1 MLKQAESYEELYRSF
16 RWNVPR
22 RYNMA
27 HDVCERHA
35 AADPGKLA
43 LITIGGKDGER
54 RYSFGDIQ
62 RLSNK
67 LANLL
72 TAQGVRRGDRVAI
85 LLPQCVETAFAH
97 VAVYKLGAI
106 ALPLFVLFGEDALE
120 YRLAN
125 AGAKML
131 FTDTINLPK
140 ILAIRERLPA
150 LKRIIVI
157 DGGGGDLELWP
168 QMEKASDNFA
178 TIRTDAED
186 PVLLVYT
193 SGTTGPPKG
202 ALHAHRTMFG
212 HMPGFDFYHEFP
224 PQQGDLGWTP
234 ADWAWIGGLMDLLM
248 PCWFHGIPVLA
259 HRAGKFD
266 PEEAFALMTKYQ
278 VRNTFLPPTALKMMR
293 QVGDASARQAPNL
306 RSLFTG
312 GETLGEEV
320 LAWGQ
325 ETFGITFNE
334 GYGQTEFNIC
344 VGNCAVIM
352 PVKPGSMGRAVP
364 GHTVE
369 IVDDEGN
376 LLPAGETGNIAFK
389 TPDPVAMIEYW
400 RNPEATREKYRGPWM
415 LSGDEGTKDED
426 GYFWFQGRADDVITS
441 AGYRIG
447 PGEIEDCLM
456 KHPAVGLAAAI
467 GVPDPMRT
475 ELVKAVIVL
484 NPGFDPTHGL
494 ESEIREFVK
503 TRLAA
508 HEYPRLIE
516 FVDAMPL
523 TATGKIRRKD
533 LRERE
538 IARRDAPTGEK

>member
-1 MLKQAESYEELYRSF
+1 MLKRAGSYEELYRSF
-16 RWNVPR
+16 RWKAPR
-22 RYNMA
+22 KYNMA
-27 HDVCERHA
+27 HDVCDRHA
-35 AADPGKLA
+35 AADPDKLA
-43 LITIGGKDGER
+43 LVSIGGKDGER
-54 RYSFGDIQ
+54 RYSFGEIR

-72 TAQGVRRGDRVAI
+72 AAQEVRRGDRVAI
-85 LLPQCVETAFAH
+85 LLPQCPETAFAH
-97 VAVYKLGAI
+97 VAVYRLGAI

-125 AGAKML
+125 AGAKIL
-131 FTDTINLPK
+131 LTDTVNLPK

-157 DGGGGDLELWP
+157 DGGGGDLDLWR
-168 QMEKASDNFA
+168 QMEKASDKFA
-178 TIRTDAED
+178 TVQTDAED

-202 ALHAHRTMFG
+202 ALHAHRTMLG
-212 HMPGFDFYHEFP
+212 HMPGFDFFHEFP
-224 PQQGDLGWTP
+224 PQKGDLGWTP

-266 PEEAFALMTKYQ
+266 PEEAFALMSKYQ
-278 VRNTFLPPTALKMMR
+278 IRNTFIPPTALKMMR
-293 QVGDASARQAPNL
+293 QVGDAKERHAPNL
-306 RSLFTG
+306 RSLFSG
-312 GETLGEEV
+312 GESLGEEV
-320 LAWGQ
+320 LAWGR

-344 VGNCAVIM
+344 VGNCAAIM
-352 PVKPGSMGRAVP
+352 PVRPGSMGRAVP
-364 GHTVE
+364 GHTIE

-376 LLPAGETGNIAFK
+376 LLPTGETGNIAFK
-389 TPDPVAMIEYW
+389 TPDPVAMIGYW

-415 LSGDEGTKDED
+415 LSGDEGAKDED

-467 GVPDPMRT
+467 GVPDPVRT
-475 ELVKAVIVL
+475 ELIKAVIVL
-484 NPGFDPTHGL
+484 NPGFDPGSGL
-494 ESEIREFVK
+494 ESEISEFVK

-516 FVDAMPL
+516 FVESMPL

-538 IARRDAPTGEK
+538 IARRDAAADSG